1 MGEHTLAPMRLVF
14 RADASMNLGSG
25 HVMRCLAI
33 AEEAVSRGTQCVLVG
48 SLGGVDWLQERITS
62 IGINLIPESKF
73 FPVDN
78 SDVLIIDSYT
88 LPRDDNFIS
97 ANKWGSVVA
106 IADEATPPYEAGLV
120 IHPGLD
126 GAWFKGNQEN
136 FLFGPQFIP
145 IRKSIKKSLRRNI
158 TELKKIVVFGGGT
171 DTYRFAQEIGRQLSG
186 LSGYEVVSFFSLE
199 KKGIEALDSRFK
211 VYPFGSALDTE
222 LIEAD
227 LVFTTAS
234 SSSLEIV
241 AREIPL
247 GVACSIANQHTY
259 FQALSDSKI
268 AVQIGDR
275 TSTGYWEFDV
285 EAIRRLVSDH
295 ELRKETRMACDG
307 FIDLGGSKRIV
318 DAVIRMQTVI

>member
-1 MGEHTLAPMRLVF
+1 MRLVF
-14 RADASMNLGSG
+14 RADASMNVGSG

-33 AEEAVSRGTQCVLVG
+33 AEEAVSRGIQCVLVG
-48 SLGGVDWLQERITS
+48 SLGGVDWLQERIAS
-62 IGINLIPESKF
+62 LGISLIPESEFSF
-73 FPVDN
+73 FDK

-97 ANKWGSVVA
+97 TNKWGLVVA
-106 IADEATPPYEAGLV
+106 IADEATPQYEAGLI

-126 GAWFKGNQEN
+126 GAWFTGNQEN

-145 IRKSIKKSLRRNI
+145 VRKSIEKSLGQNI

-186 LSGYEVVSFFSLE
+186 LPGFKDVSFFSGD
-199 KKGIEALDSRFK
+199 KKGVEELDPRFK

-222 LIEAD
+222 LSEAD

-234 SSSLEIV
+234 TSSLEIV

-247 GVACSIANQHTY
+247 GIACSIQNQRTY
-259 FQALSDSKI
+259 FQALSDFKV
-268 AVQIGDR
+268 ALQIGDR
-275 TSTGYWEFDV
+275 TGTGYWEFDV
-285 EAIRRLVSDH
+285 GEIRRLVSNH
-295 ELRKETRMACDG
+295 ELRKEMRMACGG
-307 FIDLGGSKRIV
+307 FIDLSGAKRIV
-318 DAVIRMQTVI
+318 DAVTRMKTIV